1 MRTSCQAKQ
10 YVAKLFHNSYILPK
24 QWTSPWLLFLAK
36 TRSLPC
42 HRGSPSSPLSIFEEP
57 SPTTNQYCQTLCT
70 HGQDWDQH
78 WLDTCNCLG
87 KICISER
94 NFCSLVKK
102 KLDAS
107 KFSLTETISKFDIIS
122 FFDVVSE
129 YSENIQRN
137 KEMIKR
143 PSDF

>member
-10 YVAKLFHNSYILPK
+10 YVAKHFHNSYILSK
-24 QWTSPWLLFLAK
+24 QSTCPCP
-36 TRSLPC
+36 SLPC
-42 HRGSPSSPLSIFEEP
+42 HRGSPSSPLSISEEP
-57 SPTTNQYCQTLCT
+57 SPMTNQCCQTLCT

-78 WLDTCNCLG
+78 WLDKCNCLG
-87 KICISER
+87 KICINER
-94 NFCSLVKK
+94 NFCSLIKK

-107 KFSLTETISKFDIIS
+107 KFSLTETISKFDRIS

-137 KEMIKR
+137 KDMIKR